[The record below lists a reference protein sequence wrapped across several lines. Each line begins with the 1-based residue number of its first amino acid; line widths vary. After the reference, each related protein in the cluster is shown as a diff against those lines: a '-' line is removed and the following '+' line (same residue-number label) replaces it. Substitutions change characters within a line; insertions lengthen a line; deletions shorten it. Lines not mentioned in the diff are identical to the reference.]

1 MARPE
6 GDLPAEPTI
15 PNFDYTVTKGLQ
27 MEFGPTELTQCDS
40 SIADA
45 VKLLPLE
52 QRISLEVV

>member
-45 VKLLPLE
+45 VNKPLE